1 MGVFGIPIVYA
12 NCFPPI
18 FIRGLKIYKNLLRK
32 VMQMIRNLNM
42 HLKTNTNIR
51 TREAKSRLHSQRLS
65 CGRVCRS
72 PGILRLGKPLPPTY
86 MTVVQV
92 T

>member
-18 FIRGLKIYKNLLRK
+18 FIRELKIYKNLLRK

-51 TREAKSRLHSQRLS
+51 TREARSSILRGSR
-65 CGRVCRS
+65 GGVCRS

>member
-12 NCFPPI
+12 DCFPPI
-18 FIRGLKIYKNLLRK
+18 FIRGLKIHKNLLRK

-51 TREAKSRLHSQRLS
+51 TSEAKNRLHSQRLS
-65 CGRVCRS
+65 W
-72 PGILRLGKPLPPTY
+72 
-86 MTVVQV
+86 
-92 T
+92 

>member
-51 TREAKSRLHSQRLS
+51 TREARSRLHSQRLS
-65 CGRVCRS
+65 W
-72 PGILRLGKPLPPTY
+72 
-86 MTVVQV
+86 
-92 T
+92 